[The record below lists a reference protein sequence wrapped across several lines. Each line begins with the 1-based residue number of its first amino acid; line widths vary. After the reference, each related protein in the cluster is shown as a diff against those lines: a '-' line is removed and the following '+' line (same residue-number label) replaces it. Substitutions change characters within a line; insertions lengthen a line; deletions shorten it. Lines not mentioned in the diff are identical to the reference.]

1 MDRTCGSSHIPLCL
15 LFWSVVLVIG
25 IGHFTAADEPS
36 PKVKKLLEAS
46 ANREGIHESGLFAE
60 NPLPAGDVA
69 EALAYIKKHP
79 DYTSYH
85 LLIAIQRYH
94 RDSYKEVSNDD
105 KAAVLCSAL
114 SKITFLNDW
123 GYLEPSGSFDGDS
136 AKALLEIGKPA
147 LKYLAPILDD
157 SKAGA
162 AVWIGGSHDKP
173 RLQIPAKDFAFRY
186 ASLILG
192 EKPAFHRDLK
202 DRDRDIEAL
211 KGKLTKDSK

>member
-123 GYLEPSGSFDGDS
+123 GYLEPSERLMGLCESPAGDRQARSEVSGSHPRRQQS
-136 AKALLEIGKPA
+136 
-147 LKYLAPILDD
+147 
-157 SKAGA
+157 SA

-173 RLQIPAKDFAFRY
+173 RLQIPAQGLCLPLRLPDPWRETCL
-186 ASLILG
+186 S
-192 EKPAFHRDLK
+192 P
-202 DRDRDIEAL
+202 
-211 KGKLTKDSK
+211 

>member
-69 EALAYIKKHP
+69 EALAYIKKHA

-94 RDSYKEVSNDD
+94 RESYKEVSNDD

-123 GYLEPSGSFDGDS
+123 GYLEPSGSYDGEI

-147 LKYLAPILDD
+147 LKYLAPILADG
-157 SKAGA
+157 KAA
-162 AVWIGGSHDKP
+162 PLYGSESATISHIYKF
-173 RLQIPAKDFAFRY
+173 RRKDFAFRY

-211 KGKLTKDSK
+211 TGKLKKGGK